1 MQKLFISPKAFHN
14 YQLKEYNLLWD
25 YSCKIMYKIYILTNI
40 RKILFQDIIHETPNI
55 SYVLPK
61 KQDLLKPKNHK

>member
-1 MQKLFISPKAFHN
+1 
-14 YQLKEYNLLWD
+14 
-25 YSCKIMYKIYILTNI
+25 MYKIYILTNI